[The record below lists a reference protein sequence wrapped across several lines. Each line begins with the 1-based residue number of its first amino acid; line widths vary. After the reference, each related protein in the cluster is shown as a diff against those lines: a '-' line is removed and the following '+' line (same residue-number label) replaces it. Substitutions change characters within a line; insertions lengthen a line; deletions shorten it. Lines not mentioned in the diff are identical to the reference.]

1 MRKEFVIVGG
11 IKLGQADRI
20 SQIKAVY
27 NFRKSILKHRRIGK
41 ALICS
46 LLIVSAGA
54 FYVLVYAKDTVKVYN
69 EKTEGLVVGIQN
81 LKNEKSY
88 IENQKEEIE
97 KKQEE
102 IKSEQERLY
111 TEAEQ
116 LAKNN
121 QSLIEENMRL
131 QDSLKLAASVGI
143 EPQNFGTADK
153 ADTAVDYEKL
163 EYVGEFEGTAYTP
176 SPDECSNNLGY
187 TASGKPI
194 VAGVSI
200 AVDTKY
206 WKLGTEF
213 YIEGLGYVVA
223 MDTGNAV
230 KGKYRFDYAVFDKS
244 FAYKLGRRN
253 WKVYLVKDGE

>member
-54 FYVLVYAKDTVKVYN
+54 FYVLVYAKDTVKV
-69 EKTEGLVVGIQN
+69 GIDVGIQN
-81 LKNEKSY
+81 QENEKSY

-153 ADTAVDYEKL
+153 ADTAVDYEK
-163 EYVGEFEGTAYTP
+163 
-176 SPDECSNNLGY
+176 
-187 TASGKPI
+187 
-194 VAGVSI
+194 
-200 AVDTKY
+200 
-206 WKLGTEF
+206 
-213 YIEGLGYVVA
+213 
-223 MDTGNAV
+223 
-230 KGKYRFDYAVFDKS
+230 
-244 FAYKLGRRN
+244 
-253 WKVYLVKDGE
+253 

>member
-1 MRKEFVIVGG
+1 M
-11 IKLGQADRI
+11 GQTDRI

-27 NFRKSILKHRRIGK
+27 NFRKSMLKHKKIYR
-41 ALICS
+41 ALVCS

-54 FYVLVYAKDTVKVYN
+54 FYVFVYAKDTVKIYN
-69 EKTEGLVVGIQN
+69 EKTEGLEKGIQS
-81 LKNEKSY
+81 LETEKNY
-88 IENQKEEIE
+88 IENQKEEIV

-102 IKSEQERLY
+102 IKSEQERLL

-143 EPQNFGTADK
+143 EPENFGTAEK
-153 ADTAVDYEKL
+153 SDTAVDYEKL
-163 EYVGEFEGTAYTP
+163 EYIGEFEGTAYTP
-176 SPDECSNNLGY
+176 SPDECSNSLGY

-200 AVDTKY
+200 AVDTSY

-223 MDTGNAV
+223 MDTGSAV

-253 WKVYLVKDGE
+253 WKVYLVKDTD

>member
-1 MRKEFVIVGG
+1 MGHT
-11 IKLGQADRI
+11 DRI

-27 NFRKSILKHRRIGK
+27 HFRKSILRHKKIAK

-46 LLIVSAGA
+46 ILLVSLGA
-54 FYVLVYAKDTVKVYN
+54 FYVLVYAKDTVKIYH
-69 EKTEGLVVGIQN
+69 EKEEDLAVGIKN
-81 LKNEKSY
+81 LEDEKNQ
-88 IENQKEEIE
+88 IEEQKEEIS
-97 KKQEE
+97 KQQEE
-102 IKSEQERLY
+102 IKSEQERLL

-131 QDSLKLAASVGI
+131 QDSLKLAAAVGI
-143 EPQNFGTADK
+143 EPINFDK
-153 ADTAVDYEKL
+153 AEEADTAVDYSKL

-176 SPDECSNNLGY
+176 SAEECSNNLGY

-200 AVDTKY
+200 AVDTNY

-223 MDTGNAV
+223 MDTGSAV

-253 WKVYLVKDGE
+253 WKVYKVVEE

>member
-1 MRKEFVIVGG
+1 M
-11 IKLGQADRI
+11 GQADRI

-27 NFRKSILKHRRIGK
+27 NFRKSILKHKRIAKG
-41 ALICS
+41 LICS
-46 LLIVSAGA
+46 LLFISLSA
-54 FYVLVYAKDTVKVYN
+54 FYVFVYAKDTVKVYN
-69 EKTEGLVVGIQN
+69 EKNEDLAVGIQN
-81 LKNEKSY
+81 LENEKSY
-88 IENQKEEIE
+88 IENQKEEIN

-102 IKSEQERLY
+102 IKTEQERLL

-116 LAKNN
+116 LAKSN
-121 QSLIEENMRL
+121 QSIIEENMRL

-143 EPQNFGTADK
+143 EPENFGTAK
-153 ADTAVDYEKL
+153 EADTAVDYSKL
-163 EYVGEFEGTAYTP
+163 KYVGEFEGTAYTP
-176 SPDECSNNLGY
+176 SPDECSNSLGY

-200 AVDTKY
+200 AVDTDY

-223 MDTGNAV
+223 MDTGSAV

-253 WKVYLVKDGE
+253 WKVYLVDDDE